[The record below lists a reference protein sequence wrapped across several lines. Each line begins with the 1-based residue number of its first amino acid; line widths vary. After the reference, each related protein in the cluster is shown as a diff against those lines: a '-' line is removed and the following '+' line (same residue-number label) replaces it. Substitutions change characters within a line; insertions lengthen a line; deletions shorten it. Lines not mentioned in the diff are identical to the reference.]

1 MTCTNVQPMS
11 FGNIFEY
18 FFRCWE
24 LVRRRGRDIDDLEVA
39 FMTDMSYA
47 YLKSDWLKNEYDLRE
62 LDFFC
67 RGVDALYEDFDPNY
81 FIDNKFAYLEHL
93 KNCYYFE
100 QNG

>member
-1 MTCTNVQPMS
+1 
-11 FGNIFEY
+11 
-18 FFRCWE
+18 
-24 LVRRRGRDIDDLEVA
+24 
-39 FMTDMSYA
+39 MSYA
-47 YLKSDWLKNEYDLRE
+47 YLKNDWLKNEYDLRE

-67 RGVDALYEDFDPNY
+67 GGVDALYEDFDPNY